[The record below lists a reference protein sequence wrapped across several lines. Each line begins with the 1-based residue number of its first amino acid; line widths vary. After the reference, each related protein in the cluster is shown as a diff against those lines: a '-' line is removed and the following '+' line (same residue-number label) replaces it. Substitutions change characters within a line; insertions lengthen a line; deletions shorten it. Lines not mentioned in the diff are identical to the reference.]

1 MKCIKCK
8 TVNVHN
14 ANYCKECA
22 YKFSEKEQEAAEKW
36 TFIGMLKRYEKFKKN
51 IKFGWLLDH
60 WAFKIGSVLG
70 VLIIGISF
78 MLTDGTSFKI
88 KENDNYKVEY
98 NEKLDEYYIYSK
110 KESAALDLYI
120 PNSVDSLIVK
130 RFDGK
135 DNLVISNEY
144 KVTDSI
150 ELYGTTSENDYY
162 ILEAKYNEKDSD
174 ELKLFM
180 YQEKDGE

>member
-1 MKCIKCK
+1 
-8 TVNVHN
+8 
-14 ANYCKECA
+14 
-22 YKFSEKEQEAAEKW
+22 
-36 TFIGMLKRYEKFKKN
+36 
-51 IKFGWLLDH
+51 
-60 WAFKIGSVLG
+60 
-70 VLIIGISF
+70 